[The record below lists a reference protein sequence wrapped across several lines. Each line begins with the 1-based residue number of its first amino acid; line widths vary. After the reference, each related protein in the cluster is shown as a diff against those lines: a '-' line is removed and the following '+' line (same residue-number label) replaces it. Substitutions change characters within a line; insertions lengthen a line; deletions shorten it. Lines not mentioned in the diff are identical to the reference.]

1 MTKLSSIAVVKNMI
15 HDKLELELDS
25 RLFQVDSYNILL
37 LAIGCGFFFY
47 LFCSGMHRLVMN
59 KSEVLCWLWILD

>member
-1 MTKLSSIAVVKNMI
+1 MI

-25 RLFQVDSYNILL
+25 ILFQVDSYNILL
-37 LAIGCGFFFY
+37 LAIGCGFFFH
-47 LFCSGMHRLVMN
+47 LFCSGMHRQVMN